1 MARKRNN
8 NYSGKR
14 NDVRRNNG
22 KSGPRNQNQP
32 KPVDDK
38 ESTEPKPAGSGGAEE
53 ETDTKGH
60 NDPAWYAK
68 FPELLLGAS
77 NVPFSDVFGA
87 PINVVADAIGI
98 GISKKIGCNNSQIG
112 ICSVNIKPSF
122 GAAKDFNDPLNTA
135 AHMLY
140 THVRYVNS
148 GRKNYDQADLML
160 YVGAVSDLYSFI
172 YWMKRGYKSAFV
184 VSQRNEY
191 INENMLHAIG
201 IDPSVTSELA
211 QFRSY
216 INMFIAKVSTL
227 VVPAEIEM
235 FKRRAFMYSEI
246 YTENDQQNIKDQMYC
261 FRPEGFY
268 VFDLDD
274 KGKGM
279 LRFKSLPSV
288 NGMTLSQMMQ
298 FGNDMLSKI
307 LGDEDFGIMS
317 GDIMKAFQN
326 ALVGLTPQEE
336 LPTFELIYDPLV
348 LLQIKNA
355 YVCEYPAA
363 NGAWINPFFQKD
375 GNGQPITTLV
385 DVPKYSIPLTPTTKQ
400 DVEYGN
406 LYQDGYGNLQC
417 RELLGLRSSD
427 AAAAVSTKQKENHTV
442 ISFYLNQIIS
452 INNFPAAPEAVV
464 EATRLKVT
472 RKATTTVDKA
482 WFGEIDC
489 MSELVTSVNLY
500 YNQYNNAGTWY
511 REMKQ
516 IIQNVYV
523 SGLDTLPMVLISGI
537 AQCRYLP
544 LIQTVT
550 LGTNIKNET
559 EITGV
564 MTLNDLLNYT
574 VQDGAVIDR
583 LNAIAKLSL
592 LAVPGVSSVLS

>member
-8 NYSGKR
+8 NCSGKQ
-14 NDVRRNNG
+14 NNVRTNNG
-22 KSGPRNQNQP
+22 KS
-32 KPVDDK
+32 KPQ
-38 ESTEPKPAGSGGAEE
+38 TEVKKPGDITGNSKLDSAEPSAGKE
-53 ETDTKGH
+53 ETETGGH
-60 NDPAWYAK
+60 NDPNWYSR

-77 NVPFSDVFGA
+77 NVPFSDVFGS
-87 PINVVADAIGI
+87 PIDIVANSLGI
-98 GISKKIGCNNSQIG
+98 GLKKSKSCNNSQIG

-122 GAAKDFNDPLNTA
+122 GAAANFNDPLNTA

-184 VSQRNEY
+184 VSQRNGY
-191 INENMLHAIG
+191 INENMLNAIG
-201 IDPSVTSELA
+201 IDSSITTELA
-211 QFRSY
+211 QFRAY

-246 YTENDQQNIKDQMYC
+246 YTENDQQNIKDQLYC

-279 LRFKSLPSV
+279 LRFRTLPSV
-288 NGMTLSQMMQ
+288 NGMTLSQIMA
-298 FGNDMLSKI
+298 FGNEMLSKI

-336 LPTFELIYDPLV
+336 LPTFELIYDPYV

-363 NGAWINPFFQKD
+363 NGAWINPFFTRDSD
-375 GNGQPITTLV
+375 GNPTSSLV
-385 DVPKYSIPLTPTTKQ
+385 DVPKFTIPLTDSTNQ
-400 DVEYGN
+400 EVDYGN
-406 LYQDGYGNLQC
+406 LYQDGFGNLQC
-417 RELLGLRSSD
+417 RELLGLRTTLD
-427 AAAAVSTKQKENHTV
+427 GAEEKKIVKEDHTV
-442 ISFYLNQIIS
+442 VSFYMNQIIS
-452 INNFPAAPEAVV
+452 INNFPATPEAVV

-472 RKATTTVDKA
+472 RKATTTAGKV
-482 WFGEIDC
+482 WYGEIDC

-500 YNQYNNAGTWY
+500 YNTYNAAGTWY
-511 REMKQ
+511 REMLR
-516 IIQNVYV
+516 IVQNVFV
-523 SGLDTLPMVLISGI
+523 SGVDTLPMTLLAGI

-544 LIQTVT
+544 LVQTAN
-550 LGTNIKNET
+550 LQKNARNDT
-559 EITGV
+559 EIASI

-574 VQDGAVIDR
+574 VQDIAVIDR

-592 LAVPGVSSVLS
+592 LAVPGVSTVLS